1 MGRGVCPPHFP
12 HTHGKAVSV
21 VHRELPQIHWG
32 RGQYFAHTFT
42 STLFSMSREL
52 TLLLTS

>member
-12 HTHGKAVSV
+12 HTHGFCYSRGIA
-21 VHRELPQIHWG
+21 PIHWG

-52 TLLLTS
+52 TLHLTS